1 MCLGH
6 SQTYLVH
13 SEPLYEVVM
22 EVPQWAENECSKYP
36 CSSKAWK
43 IEFISFLFHDKL
55 SNHIAETKQNC
66 KYKATHTGAS
76 LHKYYYI
83 SLVKFENYNVMT
95 ISLICGRLIALVA
108 GSMDAAKRLSYF
120 TINLQKPAIKTWQI
134 IAYSFVDGVGQLCM
148 HLYMT
153 VVFPHKIS
161 SPPEVMLFVST
172 GAFCSCALYQ
182 TIGLKLLRV
191 ISTLPCPHLQ
201 KFWLPRAALL
211 TARTT
216 AIFPC

>member
-1 MCLGH
+1 MH
-6 SQTYLVH
+6 H
-13 SEPLYEVVM
+13 
-22 EVPQWAENECSKYP
+22 
-36 CSSKAWK
+36 
-43 IEFISFLFHDKL
+43 
-55 SNHIAETKQNC
+55 
-66 KYKATHTGAS
+66 
-76 LHKYYYI
+76 YI
-83 SLVKFENYNVMT
+83 NIIIYENYNVMT

-108 GSMDAAKRLSYF
+108 GSMHAVKRLSYF
-120 TINLQKPAIKTWQI
+120 NINLQKPTIKTWQI
-134 IAYSFVDGVGQLCM
+134 IAYSFVDGVGQLRM

-182 TIGLKLLRV
+182 AIGLKLLRA